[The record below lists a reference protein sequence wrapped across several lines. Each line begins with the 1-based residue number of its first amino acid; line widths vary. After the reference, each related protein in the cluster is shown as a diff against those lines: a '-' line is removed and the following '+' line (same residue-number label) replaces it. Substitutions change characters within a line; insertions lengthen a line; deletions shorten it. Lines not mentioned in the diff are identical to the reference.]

1 MTDRVTVAVLYV
13 MLGGFAFAVL
23 GLLVP
28 WPFSWAVLSAVPGAK
43 AFLIV
48 LSCLGLGSI
57 GLALFFLVRRHPTGK
72 LPRLPLMAAGVAL
85 PVLALGWNFLAPLF
99 WIPPLFF
106 VWRASKV
113 SQT

>member
-1 MTDRVTVAVLYV
+1 MTDRITAGVLYL
-13 MLGGFAFAVL
+13 MLGGFALAAL
-23 GLLVP
+23 GLLLP
-28 WPFSWAVLSAVPGAK
+28 SPFSWDALSAVPGAK
-43 AFLIV
+43 AFFIV
-48 LSCLGLGSI
+48 LSCLGVVSI
-57 GLALFFLVRRHPTGK
+57 GLALIFLVRRDPTAK
-72 LPRLPLMAAGVAL
+72 LPHLPLIVVGVAL